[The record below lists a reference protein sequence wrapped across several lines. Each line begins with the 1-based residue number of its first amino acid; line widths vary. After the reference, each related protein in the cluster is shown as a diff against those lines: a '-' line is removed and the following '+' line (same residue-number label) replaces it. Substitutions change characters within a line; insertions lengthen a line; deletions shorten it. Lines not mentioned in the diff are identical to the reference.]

1 MFIAS
6 GPALVAAQCK
16 AGIVG
21 SFPALNA
28 RPAEQL
34 DVWLTDL
41 QRELADY
48 QAAHPDKKVGPI
60 AVNQIVHQSNDRLAH
75 DVEVCVKHQV
85 PIIISSLRAP
95 PQEMLDAVHAYG
107 GIVLHDVVSIRH
119 AEKALE
125 AGVDGLI
132 LVAAGAGGHAGALS
146 PFALVGEVR
155 KFFDGPIALSGS
167 IATGDAILA
176 AQAMGADFAYIGSR
190 WLATQ
195 RIERQRRLPRRDRR
209 IGGGRHRLHQPV
221 HRRARQ
227 LPEEI
232 DRGGRAGSGQ
242 PAGVGQEQ
250 DEFRLRQRQGLAR
263 HLGRGPG
270 RRPDGRRADRGGDG
284 GALDAA
290 VSGGAGAVG
299 HRDSRRPAQAGI
311 QAAGNVQLLHGRCAG
326 TTFSMDAGSHGD
338 VRPPACP
345 HPGSPTAPAGCASSH
360 AHPCRSRPRTV
371 RDASGRRYRPAPA
384 SCLPRSLS
392 AEHGQDH
399 LGRAHV
405 EQALLHVRPGSR
417 LRRGCRRPR

>member
-1 MFIAS
+1 MALPPVLQDLSLPVIASPMFIAS

-41 QRELADY
+41 QRELAAY
-48 QAAHPDKKVGPI
+48 QDANPDKKVGPI

-95 PQEMLDAVHAYG
+95 PPEMLDAVHAYG

-155 KFFDGPIALSGS
+155 KFFDGPIALSGA

-190 WLATQ
+190 WLATKESNVSDAY
-195 RIERQRRLPRRDRR
+195 RDAIVDSSASDIVYTNLFTGVHGNYLKKSIVAAGLDPDNLPVSDKSKMSFGSSSAKAWRD
-209 IGGGRHRLHQPV
+209 IWG
-221 HRRARQ
+221 
-227 LPEEI
+227 
-232 DRGGRAGSGQ
+232 AGQ
-242 PAGVGQEQ
+242 GVGLME
-250 DEFRLRQRQGLAR
+250 DVPTVAEMVERLTQQY
-263 HLGRGPG
+263 
-270 RRPDGRRADRGGDG
+270 
-284 GALDAA
+284 
-290 VSGGAGAVG
+290 
-299 HRDSRRPAQAGI
+299 
-311 QAAGNVQLLHGRCAG
+311 QAAKER
-326 TTFSMDAGSHGD
+326 
-338 VRPPACP
+338 
-345 HPGSPTAPAGCASSH
+345 
-360 AHPCRSRPRTV
+360 
-371 RDASGRRYRPAPA
+371 
-384 SCLPRSLS
+384 LS
-392 AEHGQDH
+392 I
-399 LGRAHV
+399 R
-405 EQALLHVRPGSR
+405 
-417 LRRGCRRPR
+417 

>member
-1 MFIAS
+1 MALPTVLQDLSLPVIASPMFIAS

-34 DVWLTDL
+34 DVWLTEL

-48 QAAHPDKKVGPI
+48 QAAHPDQKLGPI

-155 KFFDGPIALSGS
+155 KFFDGPIALSGA

-190 WLATQ
+190 WLAT
-195 RIERQRRLPRRDRR
+195 RESNVSEAYRDAIVDSSAADVVYTNLFTGVHGNYLKKSIVAAGLDPDNLPVSDKSKMSF
-209 IGGGRHRLHQPV
+209 G
-221 HRRARQ
+221 
-227 LPEEI
+227 
-232 DRGGRAGSGQ
+232 AGSAKAWRDIWGAGQ
-242 PAGVGQEQ
+242 GVGLMDDVPTVAEMV
-250 DEFRLRQRQGLAR
+250 ERLKQQY
-263 HLGRGPG
+263 
-270 RRPDGRRADRGGDG
+270 
-284 GALDAA
+284 
-290 VSGGAGAVG
+290 
-299 HRDSRRPAQAGI
+299 
-311 QAAGNVQLLHGRCAG
+311 QAARE
-326 TTFSMDAGSHGD
+326 
-338 VRPPACP
+338 R
-345 HPGSPTAPAGCASSH
+345 
-360 AHPCRSRPRTV
+360 
-371 RDASGRRYRPAPA
+371 
-384 SCLPRSLS
+384 
-392 AEHGQDH
+392 
-399 LGRAHV
+399 LGLKA
-405 EQALLHVRPGSR
+405 
-417 LRRGCRRPR
+417 